1 MIAMTDSAYP
11 ISADA
16 RDEIIKRLR
25 RIEGQ
30 ARGIQRMVEEGR
42 DCREIVHQLSAIRAA
57 VGSLNGLVLEC
68 YAQECFDCE
77 RPEAETVKE
86 LIDIVLKSSR

>member
-1 MIAMTDSAYP
+1 MSEPAFP
-11 ISADA
+11 IGEGS

-30 ARGIQRMVEEGR
+30 ARGIQRMVEDGR
-42 DCREIVHQLSAIRAA
+42 DCREIVHQLTAIRAA
-57 VGSLNGLVLEC
+57 VASLNALVLEN

-77 RPEAETVKE
+77 HPPAETVRE
-86 LIDIVLKSSR
+86 LIDMVLKTAR

>member
-1 MIAMTDSAYP
+1 MSEAAYP
-11 ISADA
+11 IAEPA

-42 DCREIVHQLSAIRAA
+42 DCRDIVHQLTAIKAA
-57 VGSLNGLVLEC
+57 VTSLNGLVLEC
-68 YAQECFDCE
+68 YAQECFDCTN
-77 RPEAETVKE
+77 PPVETVKE
-86 LIDIVLKSSR
+86 LIDMVLKSSK